1 MFSELQILKKLEEEN
16 KIDELKYL
24 AEHSLMAF
32 TFIYLRHYFKASI
45 AEFHREIYGNL
56 QDNDVRFLEIIAFR
70 GSAKSTIAALSF
82 PLWCAI
88 FKKRNFIILASDT
101 FTQAKLIIAN
111 LIYELEGNEKIREH
125 FGDFKGKEEW
135 TATNL
140 FLNNGVRIMSRSRG
154 QKIRGLRHLQYRP
167 DLVIADDVENIE
179 DVRTKEQR
187 DKTYEWFFSDVIPA
201 IDISNGKTVLIG
213 NMLHSDSLMSRVKTK
228 IIEQKNG
235 ILKEYPLLDENGLSI
250 WEDFYTPEKIV
261 ELKRDRFWAR
271 EYLLKP
277 MFGESQLVKKL
288 AYYSSVPKDT
298 LQRIAIGVD
307 LAISKKDEAD
317 YSAINV
323 LAENVDR
330 KMYNLKNTYG
340 RWNFNETLQNIYSV
354 YQTYTKIYPHLS
366 VSLGFEDVAYQR
378 AAIEEFY
385 RRYMIQPIPIKQT
398 KDKRA
403 RIETTLPY
411 IENEQVLFGREGMED
426 LEIQLLNFG
435 TERYDDCVDAFEI
448 SMRILLQYDIP
459 MIRSL

>member
-1 MFSELQILKKLEEEN
+1 MFSELPNLIELEKEN
-16 KIDELKYL
+16 KVDQLKYI
-24 AEHSLMAF
+24 AENSLMAF
-32 TFIYLRHYFKASI
+32 AFIYLRHYFKASI
-45 AEFHREIYGNL
+45 AEFQREIYGDL
-56 QDNDVRFLEIIAFR
+56 QNNDVRFLEVIAFR
-70 GSAKSTIAALSF
+70 GSAKSTISALAF

-111 LIYELEGNEKIREH
+111 LIYELEGNEKIRTH
-125 FGDFKGKEEW
+125 FGGFKGKEEW
-135 TATNL
+135 TATNI
-140 FLNNGVRIMSRSRG
+140 FLKNGVRIMSRSRG

-167 DLVIADDVENIE
+167 DLVVADDVENIE
-179 DVRTKEQR
+179 DIRTKEQR
-187 DKTYEWFFSDVIPA
+187 DKTYEWFYSDVIPA
-201 IDISNGKTVLIG
+201 MDVTIGKMVLIG

-228 IIEQKNG
+228 IQEQHNG
-235 ILKEYPLLDENGLSI
+235 VLKEYPLLDENSLSI
-250 WEDFYTPEKIV
+250 WEDFYTPDKIA
-261 ELKRDRFWAR
+261 ELKKDRFWQR

-277 MFGESQLVKKL
+277 MVGEGQLVKKL
-288 AYYSSVPKDT
+288 FYYSSVPKDT
-298 LQRIAIGVD
+298 LRRIAIGVD

-323 LAENVDR
+323 LAQDGNK
-330 KMYNLKNTYG
+330 KMYNLKNIYG
-340 RWNFNETLQNIYSV
+340 RWNFNETLSNIYTV
-354 YQTYTKIYPHLS
+354 YQTYTKVYPHLA
-366 VSLGFEDVAYQR
+366 VLLGFEDVAYQR

-385 RRYMIQPIPIKQT
+385 RRYSIQPISIKQT

-448 SMRILLQYDIP
+448 SMRILLEHSIP